1 MLLGQQFLTPTDSP
15 APLESVTWR
24 QLARWV
30 RQVAVEFRTHDPNV
44 APIMHVVRNTPED
57 VIVALACLA
66 AGRVEIPVDV
76 DGGPDY
82 LASCRRKVDCHWL
95 DDSEKHQLVRR
106 GYLAAMRGGRDQ
118 PVAVPNTVQPG
129 DDALVLWTSGT
140 SGEPKGVALS
150 HEGQLLNAA
159 AKLRAVP
166 QSRSDL
172 RLTVLSIA
180 HGYAR
185 TCDLGTWLLSGC
197 SLAIARGFEGWQRAC
212 DRLSPTL
219 CNLVPSL
226 AGRVMDCG
234 PIPASL
240 RLVGCGGAAMTTDQF
255 WRWRER
261 GVTVIQGY
269 GLSEAGPVIASQTP
283 EDSIPGHAG
292 RPVDGWQI
300 RLDEGRLFVRGKHL
314 MRGYWQD
321 PESTRRRIDAAGWLD
336 TADRVRI
343 CPTSGQLQILGRC
356 DDRIVLSNGHKIDPS
371 GLEHQLAA
379 IGGVRTAVV
388 AADAEGRSVEY
399 WIETADDALPMEE
412 IEAITRCLPRWE
424 RPKQVRRLIVPYAAR
439 DRLFNRKGAI
449 RRSEMLRHLERS
461 TGSC

>member
-1 MLLGQQFLTPTDSP
+1 M
-15 APLESVTWR
+15 ESVTWG

-30 RQVAVEFRTHDPNV
+30 HQVAVEFRTHFPSV

-57 VIVALACLA
+57 VIVALACMA
-66 AGRVEIPVDV
+66 AGFVEIPVDV

-82 LASCRRKVDCHWL
+82 LASCRRKLDCHWL
-95 DDSEKHQLVRR
+95 DDAQKHQLVRR
-106 GYLAAMRGGRDQ
+106 GYIASMSGGSD
-118 PVAVPNTVQPG
+118 PPLAVPSTVQPD

-150 HEGQLLNAA
+150 HESQLLNAA

-166 QSRSDL
+166 QSESDL

-197 SLAIARGFEGWQRAC
+197 TMGIARGFDGWQQAC
-212 DRLSPTL
+212 DRYSPTL

-234 PIPASL
+234 PIPPSL
-240 RLVGCGGAAMTTDQF
+240 RLIGCGGAAMTPDQF
-255 WRWRER
+255 RRWRER

-269 GLSEAGPVIASQTP
+269 GLTEAGPVIASQTP

-300 RLDEGRLFVRGKHL
+300 RLDDGRLFVRGKHL
-314 MRGYWQD
+314 MRGYWLD
-321 PESTRRRIDAAGWLD
+321 PESTGRRIDAAGWLD
-336 TADRVRI
+336 TGDRVRI
-343 CPTSGQLQILGRC
+343 CPNSGQLKILGRC

-371 GLEHQLAA
+371 GLEQQLAA
-379 IGGVRTAVV
+379 IRDVRTAVV
-388 AADAEGRSVEY
+388 VADPERRGVEY
-399 WIETADDALPMEE
+399 WIETPHEVLPLEE
-412 IEAITRCLPRWE
+412 IDAIVRSLPRWE
-424 RPKQVRRLIVPYAAR
+424 RPKHVRRLIVPEASR

-449 RRSEMLRHLERS
+449 RRSEMLRHLDRS